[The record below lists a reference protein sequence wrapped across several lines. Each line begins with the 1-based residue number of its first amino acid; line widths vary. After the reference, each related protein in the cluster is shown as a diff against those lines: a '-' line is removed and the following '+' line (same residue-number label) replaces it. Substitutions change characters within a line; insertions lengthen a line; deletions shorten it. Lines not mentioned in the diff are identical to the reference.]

1 MTQDIKE
8 FKQELNILF
17 DQLIDYYHLDGDSKF
32 ELVERQYEQDGF
44 KVSIPHEV
52 RFSKFGRFIEVIDL
66 TKELKIDI
74 GSIES
79 RLIRAMKYLD
89 AYEYLH
95 TYAKY
100 HDLEIEFYG
109 RHVTLF
115 TEDCKEIEIQQIAE
129 DRYSVSGHYILSD
142 DARLVRYKLDSLLS
156 FRLCDALPSHAS
168 IKSAISSEEIYAQG
182 FFELEKAIADTRRHL
197 DYASKRYL
205 KMELIERKEND
216 NEII

>member
-8 FKQELNILF
+8 FKRELNILF

-79 RLIRAMKYLD
+79 RLVRSIKYLD
-89 AYEYLH
+89 FYEYSN
-95 TYAKY
+95 TFAKNN
-100 HDLEIEFYG
+100 DLEIEFHG
-109 RHVTLF
+109 RHVMLF
-115 TEDCKEIEIQQIAE
+115 TEDCKEIKIQQIAK

-142 DARLVRYKLDSLLS
+142 NARMLRYKLDSLLS
-156 FRLCDALPSHAS
+156 FGLCDALPSHAS
-168 IKSAISSEEIYAQG
+168 IKSAIFSDEIYAKG
-182 FFELEKAIADTRRHL
+182 FVELEKAIADTRRHL
-197 DYASKRYL
+197 DYASERYL
-205 KMELIERKEND
+205 KMELLESKD
-216 NEII
+216 D